1 MTYEE
6 LKNEVFDALK
16 NKPDWSRKGQFVFN
30 YIEEKYGPVAREVQF
45 IKHVDCFYDDTQI
58 NAFIAESC
66 ALINQYDEL

>member
-30 YIEEKYGPVAREVQF
+30 
-45 IKHVDCFYDDTQI
+45 
-58 NAFIAESC
+58 
-66 ALINQYDEL
+66 